1 LKQFDLLLEMHL
13 NISFKEHFMANSI
26 TNTIFT
32 TLPGVELPVKD
43 VASEL
48 AHMWSEIAESEG
60 SEFRASQLN
69 LILHYGL
76 NVSAAEAQRHFDAAI
91 AFAQRYPCRI
101 IVLCPTPKL
110 EGVDGMVRSKLFS
123 LCYLGPSLREA
134 CCCEALI
141 LNYETADFAYLV
153 NQVSVWLE
161 GDLPTYHWF
170 CQVPAQRIKEHY
182 LDFLRLVQKVVINR
196 SLDEP
201 DLFELKWPENCR
213 CVDLAIARTLPIR
226 QALGQFLSR
235 FPISDL
241 RQGLVSIKVSHCP
254 AFYGEATAL
263 LQWQQHCLGM
273 DSKESSSACQF
284 TTSEMSHSCAE
295 VALRIDWNFKNK
307 HFLVMAMGEHNGT
320 ACLAYDFG
328 AGKDHATL
336 QVACLPL
343 DRALSEALFFSG
355 TSINS

>member
-1 LKQFDLLLEMHL
+1 
-13 NISFKEHFMANSI
+13 MAHPI

-32 TLPGVELPVKD
+32 NLPGVELPVQD

-69 LILHYGL
+69 LILHFGL
-76 NVSAAEAQRHFDAAI
+76 NVSASEAQRHFDAAI

-101 IVLCPTPKL
+101 IVLCPTHKL

-123 LCYLGPSLREA
+123 QCYLGPSLREA

-170 CQVPAQRIKEHY
+170 CGVPAKRIKEHY

-196 SLDEP
+196 SLEDP
-201 DLFELKWPENCR
+201 DLLTVPWPEHCR
-213 CVDLAIARTLPIR
+213 CVDLANARTLPIR

-235 FPISDL
+235 FPLVDL
-241 RQGLVSIKVSHCP
+241 CRGLLSVQVSHCP
-254 AFYGEATAL
+254 AFYGEAMAL
-263 LQWQQHCLGM
+263 LEWQQHCLDM
-273 DSKESSSACQF
+273 DATDSSRSCQF
-284 TTSEMSHSCAE
+284 TTREMPKSCAE
-295 VALRIDWNFKNK
+295 VALRIDWRYENE

-328 AGKDHATL
+328 AVKDHATL
-336 QVACLPL
+336 KVACLPL

-355 TSINS
+355 AVFKP

>member
-1 LKQFDLLLEMHL
+1 MP
-13 NISFKEHFMANSI
+13 NPM

-32 TLPGVELPVKD
+32 NLPGVELTVKD

-69 LILHYGL
+69 LILHFGL
-76 NVSAAEAQRHFDAAI
+76 NVSDSEAQRHFDAAI
-91 AFAQRYPCRI
+91 AFAQRYPSRI
-101 IVLCPTPKL
+101 IVLCPTHKL
-110 EGVDGMVRSKLFS
+110 TGADGMVRSKLFS
-123 LCYLGPSLREA
+123 QCYLGPSLREA

-141 LNYETADFAYLV
+141 LNYEAADFAYLV

-170 CQVPAQRIKEHY
+170 CQVPAKRIKEHY

-196 SLDEP
+196 SLEDS
-201 DLFELKWPENCR
+201 DLLMVPWPEHCR
-213 CVDLAIARTLPIR
+213 CVDLANARTLPIR

-241 RQGLVSIKVSHCP
+241 SQGLVNIRVSHCP
-254 AFYGEATAL
+254 AFNGEAMAL
-263 LQWQQHCLGM
+263 LDWQRQCLGM
-273 DSKESSSACQF
+273 DSSESSNSCQF
-284 TTSEMSHSCAE
+284 TLLEIPDNCSE
-295 VALRIDWNFKNK
+295 VALRIDWLYDNK
-307 HFLVMAMGEHNGT
+307 HFLVMAMGENNGT

-355 TSINS
+355 AAI